1 MSQGET
7 FSGILDIKDVL
18 LDINKA
24 SQIKPHRKLREMKSV
39 KMFIWKY
46 QKLPFKKFEKKVRIT
61 SSSLAVCYEI
71 KSQQHTFDSL
81 VKVRLMNKVEETWKY

>member
-39 KMFIWKY
+39 KMFI
-46 QKLPFKKFEKKVRIT
+46 
-61 SSSLAVCYEI
+61 
-71 KSQQHTFDSL
+71 
-81 VKVRLMNKVEETWKY
+81 